1 MKLKYIFTT
10 VLAALALT
18 TGCKEDIER
27 HLDEVQVSSSYVAI
41 PAEGGSKTI
50 KVTAHDAW
58 GIEQIPDWLTIY
70 PSYGSAGEA
79 DVTFSAEKATST
91 NEATVYLSC
100 GGKYQLVNV
109 LQMTEKTELPISTC
123 KEVNNGEDGVTYR
136 IKGTVKNISNTTYG
150 NYYVQDDTDE
160 VYVYGTLD
168 ASGAE
173 KNFSSLGITA
183 GDIVTVEGPRKTY
196 SGTIELV
203 NVTVIAIEKSLIKV
217 DSVDPE
223 SAELP
228 IEGGDFTVTLSCSGD
243 GVSVSIP
250 EAAQSWL
257 SVKSVS
263 TSAKEAVVVFNAA
276 ANAGGDRSTTL
287 EFITT
292 SGGKEYSATT
302 PLAQKGAVI
311 AATVEEFL
319 AAAEGDT
326 QYRVTGVI
334 TEVSANSQYHNANI
348 IVASG
353 DFTKTVQLYRA
364 VASEGNVEDLGLAAG
379 DIVTVVGKRSSYNG
393 NPQMAAGGI
402 VESVKSYAKAT
413 LAEFL
418 AAANDSEFAVTGKI
432 TKVASLSG
440 KSAYNNVNI
449 TIADEENTLYL
460 YRVTTYDKS
469 DVAVLNPEVGATIT
483 VGGKRGEYNGS
494 PQMAAGG
501 VVLAYT
507 APADEPDPDPD
518 PTPDESPYSID
529 LNYTLGANAYDDGI
543 ATINGVEGQ
552 KVLKIGT
559 SSKAG
564 SVTITIPAGTKKV
577 SFYAVAW
584 KGAATTLTFTMGGS
598 IVATQDIA
606 ANDGATGNTPYTLTV
621 ADTDKYSWDIP
632 VDLPTD
638 TDITISTAEGAK
650 TRAIFFGIKK

>member
-1 MKLKYIFTT
+1 MKLKYIFTA

-27 HLDEVQVSSSYVAI
+27 HLDEVQVSFSYVAI

-50 KVTAHDAW
+50 RVTAHDAW
-58 GIEQIPDWLTIY
+58 GFEQVPDWLTIY
-70 PSYGSAGEA
+70 PDYGSAGEA
-79 DVTFSAEKATST
+79 DVTFSAEKASST
-91 NEATVYLSC
+91 LEATVYLQC
-100 GGKYQLVNV
+100 GGKYQLINV

-123 KEVNNGEDGVTYR
+123 KEVNSGEDGVTYR
-136 IKGTVKNISNTTYG
+136 VKGAVTSITNTTYG
-150 NYYVQDDTDE
+150 NMYINDGTDE

-173 KNFSSLGITA
+173 KNFLSLGINV

-217 DSVDPE
+217 DSVEPE

-243 GVSVSIP
+243 GVKVDVP
-250 EAAQSWL
+250 QDAQSWL
-257 SVKSVS
+257 SVKSIT
-263 TSAKEAVVVFNAA
+263 TSGTEAVVVFNAA

-292 SGGKEYSATT
+292 SGGKEYTASTT
-302 PLAQKGAVI
+302 LAQKGAVI

-326 QYRVTGVI
+326 QYRLTGVI
-334 TEVSANSQYHNANI
+334 TEVSVNSQYHNANI
-348 IVASG
+348 YVASG
-353 DFTKTVQLYRA
+353 DFSRSVQLYRA
-364 VASEGNVEDLGLAAG
+364 VASEGNIEDLGLAAG

-402 VESVKSYAKAT
+402 VESVKSYDKAT
-413 LAEFL
+413 VEEFL

-432 TKVASLSG
+432 TKVANLSG
-440 KSAYNNVNI
+440 KSSYNNVNI
-449 TIADEENTLYL
+449 TIEDEGNSLYL
-460 YRVTTYDKS
+460 YRVTTYDKA
-469 DVAVLNPEVGATIT
+469 DVAILNPEVGGTIT
-483 VGGKRGEYNGS
+483 VAGKRGEYNGS

-507 APADEPDPDPD
+507 APADEPDPE
-518 PTPDESPYSID
+518 PTPDEGEYSID
-529 LNYTLGANAYDDGI
+529 LSYTLGANAYEDGV

-584 KGAATTLTFTMGGS
+584 KGAATTLTFSMGGS
-598 IVATQDIA
+598 IVATQEIA
-606 ANDGATGNTPYTLTV
+606 ANDGATGNSPYTLTV

>member
-58 GIEQIPDWLTIY
+58 GFEQIPDWLTVN

-100 GGKYQLVNV
+100 GGKYQLINV

-136 IKGTVKNISNTTYG
+136 IKGTVKNITNTTYG

-257 SVKSVS
+257 SVKSIS

-302 PLAQKGAVI
+302 TLAQKGAVI

-353 DFTKTVQLYRA
+353 DFSKTVQLYRA
-364 VASEGNVEDLGLAAG
+364 VASEGNVEDLGLAVG

-469 DVAVLNPEVGATIT
+469 DVAILNPEVGATIT

-507 APADEPDPDPD
+507 APADEPDPDP
-518 PTPDESPYSID
+518 TPDESPYSID
-529 LNYTLGANAYDDGI
+529 LNYTLGANAYDDGV

-584 KGAATTLTFTMGGS
+584 KGAATTLTFSMAGS

-606 ANDGATGNTPYTLTV
+606 ANDGAANNPPYTLTV

-638 TDITISTAEGAK
+638 TDITISTADGAK